1 MPIDRDALGAYTAEE
16 AKSLREKLRRLG
28 PNRFI
33 EQLVTKE
40 EVPIRRMVTIFGVRP
55 DLPYSETWY
64 CRVFGLAIQREL
76 RKRYKLPQYNTID
89 DAVSLIQKCKNIMV
103 ITGAGISTSLG
114 IPDFRSKNTG
124 FYSQL
129 IERGFESPEDVFDIE
144 NFDRDPTHFYE
155 LAKEIL
161 PVTDRCSPTH
171 AFIKLLQDK
180 NKLLTNYTQ
189 NIDNI
194 EAYANINADRLIQ
207 CHGSWATATCRKCQ
221 HKVSGDEIFEDVRMQ
236 RVSRCKKCPEMFK
249 GKPRKRKRASNGQS
263 KPRKTSYSDSEDDG
277 QYDIPQAGVMKPD
290 ITFFGEKLPTKFFDK
305 LTDHD
310 AEKVDLIIVVGTSMK
325 VAPVSEM

>member
-1 MPIDRDALGAYTAEE
+1 MAYSIHE
-16 AKSLREKLRRLG
+16 AKDLCKLLRRIG

-40 EVPIRRMVTIFGVRP
+40 EVPIRKMVTIFGVRP
-55 DLPYSETWY
+55 DLPYGDTWY

-76 RKRYKLPQYNTID
+76 RKRYKLPQYNNID
-89 DAVSLIQKCKNIMV
+89 DAVSLLQTCKNVMV

-129 IERGFESPEDVFDIE
+129 IARGFDSPEDVFDIE
-144 NFDRDPTHFYE
+144 NFDDDPTHFYQ

-161 PVTDRCSPTH
+161 PVTERCSPTH

-180 NKLLTNYTQ
+180 DKLLTNYTQ

-194 EAYANINADRLIQ
+194 EAYAGITADRLLQ
-207 CHGSWATATCRKCQ
+207 CHGSWATATCRKCK
-221 HKVSGDEIFEDVRMQ
+221 HTVPGDQIFGDVRAQ
-236 RVSRCKKCPEMFK
+236 VVSRCKKCPELLK
-249 GKPRKRKRASNGQS
+249 DKPRKRKRGSNGPS
-263 KPRKTSYSDSEDDG
+263 KPRKASYSDSEDDG
-277 QYDIPQAGVMKPD
+277 QYDVPEPGVMKPD
-290 ITFFGEKLPTKFFDK
+290 ITFFGEPLPPRFFDK
-305 LTDHD
+305 LTETD
-310 AEKVDLIIVVGTSMK
+310 AAKVDLVIVIGTSMK